1 MITGVHHFSFSV
13 TDMDRTVEFYTKLL
27 GVRLQS
33 RGRNTY
39 ASLGAALFGTNITDE
54 RGIQSMLSFLNLFG
68 TVETTYVRPE
78 EWALSI
84 QKHF

>member
-1 MITGVHHFSFSV
+1 
-13 TDMDRTVEFYTKLL
+13 
-27 GVRLQS
+27 
-33 RGRNTY
+33 
-39 ASLGAALFGTNITDE
+39 
-54 RGIQSMLSFLNLFG
+54 MLSFLNLFG